1 MPVSGD
7 DESTNT
13 SIEAEQ
19 RFELLYY
26 GEADLTLEVLS
37 AD

>member
-7 DESTNT
+7 DESMDT

-26 GEADLTLEVLS
+26 VETDS
-37 AD
+37 RS

>member
-1 MPVSGD
+1 MPASGD
-7 DESTNT
+7 DESMNT

-26 GEADLTLEVLS
+26 GEADSTLEVLS